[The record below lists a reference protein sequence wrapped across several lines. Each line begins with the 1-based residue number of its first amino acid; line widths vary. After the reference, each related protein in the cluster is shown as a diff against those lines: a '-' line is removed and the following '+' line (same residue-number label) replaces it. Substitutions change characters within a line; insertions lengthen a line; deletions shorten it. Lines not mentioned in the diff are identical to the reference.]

1 MVNKRLVAALNRR
14 MAAIQRIIDKDLEG
28 FDMAAMN
35 GRYNEC
41 MTIKQCIERNEFDLL

>member
-14 MAAIQRIIDKDLEG
+14 LEIQRKQILDDPENAYLKI
-28 FDMAAMN
+28 
-35 GRYNEC
+35 RRNEC